1 MKEKKLFAITGGI
14 GSGKSAALA
23 ALKDAGYSVL
33 SSDEIVSELYE
44 KRKVKKLIRRLFPD
58 AVTGVINLKL
68 DRKKISALVFN
79 DKEQLEKLT
88 ALITPMV
95 IEQIIKRFNK
105 SDRSIFAEVPLL
117 FERNY
122 QDYFDEVIVVKR
134 KLLDRVESVIRRSK
148 LSKDEVLARIN
159 AQFDYD
165 NSDLSKYIV
174 ISNEGDLNSLRSS
187 VLEVTKNI

>member
-174 ISNEGDLNSLRSS
+174 ISNDGDLNSLRSS